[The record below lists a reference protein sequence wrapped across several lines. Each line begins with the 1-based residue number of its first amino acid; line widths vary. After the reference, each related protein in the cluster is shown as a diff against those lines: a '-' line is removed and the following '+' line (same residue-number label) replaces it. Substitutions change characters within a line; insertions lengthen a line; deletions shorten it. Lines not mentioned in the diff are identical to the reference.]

1 MSDKP
6 TAFGELLETI
16 ADGGDVD
23 WEAITARLGNE
34 RERRLARHLRLV
46 AAVADV
52 HRSTPPGDDEDDA
65 NVVPSAVAATDDIDL
80 RPCWGHLRLLNR
92 IGEGTFGEVYRAH
105 DTWLDREVALK
116 LLKPGAA
123 GGPAAVRTLNEA
135 RTLARIRHPNVVTV
149 HGADMH
155 DGRVGLWMEFVS
167 GRTLSSV
174 LAMQGPLGASEA
186 TVIGQALCRALA
198 SVHAAGLVHRD
209 VKAQNVMREAGGRVV
224 LMDFGAGQSLAASG
238 TETFRPAGTPLYLA
252 PELLGGKSAT
262 VQTDIYAL
270 GVLLFHLVTG
280 TYPVVA
286 ASLAQ
291 LEVAHACGERRR
303 LRDKRPDAPN
313 AFVAAVERA
322 IDPDPSRRFRTAGEM
337 EAALAAVI
345 SATPGVDDARAAA
358 PPSGVER
365 PLRRGWV
372 LAATLATIAF
382 LALLTGVVWRATGGG
397 QTPAQGA
404 VHILAVLPLQDLSG
418 SDAYVADS
426 MTEAL
431 TQELSTAGL
440 LRVVSRTSVARLVAL
455 HTPIPE
461 LTKTLKA
468 DAVVEGSVFR
478 SGQDVRVNVRVIHA
492 GTNVAVWAS
501 TFERASPDLPR
512 LQQEIA
518 RAIASELRLALHP
531 RTVERWQHPQSVTA
545 EAYDEYLRGRYERRK
560 QTQEGIQTALEH
572 FQRAI
577 AIDPQYARA
586 HAAIAECDIRLGQ
599 ELAAIPAD
607 DAARAARAEVIRAL
621 ELDESLPDAHNV
633 LATIR
638 FQFDWD
644 FVGAEEQ
651 YRRAIDL
658 DPSLIEARQE
668 YAEFL
673 ASRGRFDEAFQQLSL
688 ARELDPLSG
697 SIANSMSRV
706 WYFSRQYDK
715 AVAELRRALQLEP
728 EDVTPHVGLGRVF
741 NAAGRHEDAIAEYT
755 LAAAPYANHPFF
767 EAEIAQAEVAVGRLA
782 DARRRAAQLRSRAA
796 SPSSQ
801 VALYTLVVAYARLD
815 KDEAFRWLTRAFD
828 VRSGR
833 VLWAKVD
840 PRLDPLRSDP
850 RFAALLKRIQL
861 APS

>member
-1 MSDKP
+1 MRDKS

-16 ADGGDVD
+16 ADGGSVD
-23 WEAITARLGNE
+23 WEAITARLDDE

-46 AAVADV
+46 SAVADV
-52 HRSTPPGDDEDDA
+52 HRSTPAEDDES
-65 NVVPSAVAATDDIDL
+65 VVPSAVAITDEIDV

-123 GGPAAVRTLNEA
+123 GGAAAARTLNEA
-135 RTLARIRHPNVVTV
+135 RTLARIRHPNVVMV

-155 DGRVGLWMEFVS
+155 DARVGLWMEFVG

-174 LAMQGPLGASEA
+174 LALQGPLGASEA

-198 SVHAAGLVHRD
+198 AVHAAGLVHRD

-224 LMDFGAGQSLAASG
+224 LMDFGAGQSLAASAS
-238 TETFRPAGTPLYLA
+238 ETLRPAGTPLYLA
-252 PELLGGKSAT
+252 PELLGGKPAT

-270 GVLLFHLVTG
+270 GVLLFYLVTG

-286 ASLAQ
+286 ASVAQ

-303 LRDKRPDAPN
+303 LRDKRPDAPD
-313 AFVAAVERA
+313 AFVATVERA

-337 EAALAAVI
+337 EAALATVI
-345 SATPGVDDARAAA
+345 AGTDDPRAAV
-358 PPSGVER
+358 PPTVVER
-365 PLRRGWV
+365 RQRRGWV
-372 LAATLATIAF
+372 AAATLATIA
-382 LALLTGVVWRATGGG
+382 LLTLLTGVVWRATGGG
-397 QTPAQGA
+397 QTPAQGT
-404 VHILAVLPLQDLSG
+404 VQILAVLPLQDLSG

-440 LRVVSRTSVARLVAL
+440 LRVVSRTSVTRLVAL

-531 RTVERWQHPQSVTA
+531 RTVERWQHPQPVIA
-545 EAYDEYLRGRYERRK
+545 EAYDEYLRGMYERHK

-607 DAARAARAEVIRAL
+607 EAARAARAEVVRAL
-621 ELDESLPDAHNV
+621 ELDENLPDAHSV
-633 LATIR
+633 LAAIR

-644 FVGAEEQ
+644 FVAAEEQ

-668 YAEFL
+668 YADFL
-673 ASRGRFDEAFQQLSL
+673 ASRGRFEEAFQQLSL

-706 WYFSRQYDK
+706 LYFSRRYDK
-715 AVAELRRALQLEP
+715 AVTELRRALQLEP
-728 EDVTPHVGLGRVF
+728 QDVSMHVGLGRVF
-741 NAAGRHEDAIAEYT
+741 NAAGRPEDAIAEYT
-755 LAAAPYANHPFF
+755 FAAAAFANHPFF

-782 DARRRAAQLRSRAA
+782 DARRRVAQLRSRAA
-796 SPSSQ
+796 NPSSQ

-815 KDEAFRWLTRAFD
+815 KDEAFRWLNQAFD

-833 VLWAKVD
+833 VLWVKVD
-840 PRLDPLRSDP
+840 PRLDPLRFDP
-850 RFAALLKRIQL
+850 RFATLLKRIQL
-861 APS
+861 AP